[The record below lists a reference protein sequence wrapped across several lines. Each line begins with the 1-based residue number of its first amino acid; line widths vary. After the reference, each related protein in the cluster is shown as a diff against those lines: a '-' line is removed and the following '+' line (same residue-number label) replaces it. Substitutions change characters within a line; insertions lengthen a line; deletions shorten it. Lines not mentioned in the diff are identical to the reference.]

1 MKEQGEQR
9 RRKIKGKMTEAL
21 FPNTSCHSSYSSYFL
36 PVALSLY
43 LNQYLRKPGELP
55 TIVMFFQLNG
65 SHTQLFSF
73 FPYKEKQR
81 SILDEADILKQG
93 KNTGSNLNCD
103 AY

>member
-1 MKEQGEQR
+1 
-9 RRKIKGKMTEAL
+9 
-21 FPNTSCHSSYSSYFL
+21 
-36 PVALSLY
+36 
-43 LNQYLRKPGELP
+43 
-55 TIVMFFQLNG
+55 MFFQLNG

-81 SILDEADILKQG
+81 GILDEADILKQG

>member
-1 MKEQGEQR
+1 
-9 RRKIKGKMTEAL
+9 MTEAL

-93 KNTGSNLNCD
+93 KNMGSNLNCD